1 MSIRGEFGRVCR
13 DTRHRL
19 DLSQQEVGGSVG
31 ISRGYLARVEAGRA
45 NPSLALVERLGD
57 ALGLRLEL
65 IATPPI
71 FLSERRS
78 HDLVHARCSGAVDR
92 RLTSAGWIV
101 VRELEASEGRIHGWI
116 DLLAFHPR
124 SAILL
129 IIEIKTRLDDIGATE
144 RQIAWYE
151 RHAMA
156 AARRQGWQLRQSA
169 AWLVALW
176 SDEVDQAIVT
186 NREAFARFPDRAS
199 HMLEVVRGEPVAGR
213 GIALIDPASHRADW
227 LIRTRLDGRRSHPRF
242 DGYASAARAFASS
255 KAAESASDRVP
266 VPVRRRSKKTAHSW
280 GRSASVDAALLEQ
293 PLAVALRTR
302 L

>member
-1 MSIRGEFGRVCR
+1 MSIRREFGRVCR

-31 ISRGYLARVEAGRA
+31 ISRGYLARVETGHA

-71 FLSERRS
+71 FLSERRP

-92 RLTSAGWIV
+92 RLTSAGWTV
-101 VRELEASEGRIHGWI
+101 VRELEVSEGRIHGWI
-116 DLLAFHPR
+116 DLLAFHLR
-124 SAILL
+124 SGVLL

-151 RHAMA
+151 RHAVA
-156 AARRQGWQLRQSA
+156 AALRLGWHPRQTA
-169 AWLVALW
+169 AWLLALW

-213 GIALIDPASHRADW
+213 GIALIDPGSHRSDW
-227 LIRTRLDGRRSHPRF
+227 LIRTRLDGRRSHPPF
-242 DGYASAARAFASS
+242 DGYATATRAFAPS
-255 KAAESASDRVP
+255 KAAKPASHRVS
-266 VPVRRRSKKTAHSW
+266 VSVRRRSKTTAQS
-280 GRSASVDAALLEQ
+280 
-293 PLAVALRTR
+293 
-302 L
+302 